1 MRSCLRYFLR
11 WAEIVIDPITAVG
24 LATSAFNILKQGI
37 SAGKDIQEM
46 SGTLSKWGA
55 AFSDFQYAEDKVK
68 NPPFYK
74 MMSDNS
80 ANAIEI
86 FAQKKKMET
95 MRKEI
100 KDHISWVYGPSAW
113 EEVLAIEGEMRRIRK
128 EEAYKKQ
135 EFIDNAINFTVGS
148 TVFIAAAGGAA
159 TALYYFGVYQGKW

>member
-1 MRSCLRYFLR
+1 M
-11 WAEIVIDPITAVG
+11 IDPITAVG

-46 SGTLSKWGA
+46 SGTLAKWGS
-55 AFSDFQYAEDKVK
+55 AFSDFQYAEDKAK

-86 FAQKKKMET
+86 FAQKKKMQE
-95 MRKEI
+95 MRKQI
-100 KDHISWVYGPSAW
+100 KDHISWTYGPSAW

-135 EFIDNAINFTVGS
+135 EFIDNCINWVIGSLVVLSGVAGMVFVLYLVGKQ
-148 TVFIAAAGGAA
+148 
-159 TALYYFGVYQGKW
+159 QGKW

>member
-1 MRSCLRYFLR
+1 M
-11 WAEIVIDPITAVG
+11 IDPITAVG

-46 SGTLSKWGA
+46 SGTLAKWGS
-55 AFSDFQYAEDKVK
+55 AFSDFQYAEDKTK

-86 FAQKKKMET
+86 FAQKKKMEA

-100 KDHISWVYGPSAW
+100 KDHISWTYGPSAW
-113 EEVLAIEGEMRRIRK
+113 KEVLAIEGEMRRIRR
-128 EEAYKKQ
+128 EQAYKKQ
-135 EFIDNAINFTVGS
+135 EAIDNAINFIVGA
-148 TVFIAAAGGAA
+148 VIFLIASAGVVTGF
-159 TALYYFGVYQGKW
+159 YYLGRYQGKW

>member
-1 MRSCLRYFLR
+1 M
-11 WAEIVIDPITAVG
+11 IDPLTAVG

-46 SGTLSKWGA
+46 SGTLSKWGS
-55 AFSDFQYAEDKVK
+55 AFSDFQYAEDKAK

-86 FAQKKKMET
+86 FAQKKKMQQ

-100 KDHISWVYGPSAW
+100 KDHISWTYGPSAW
-113 EEVLAIEGEMRRIRK
+113 EEVLSIEGEMRRIRK

-135 EFIDNAINFTVGS
+135 EFLDTAINTIVGV
-148 TVFIAAAGGAA
+148 TVFLVAAAGVG
-159 TALYYFGVYQGKW
+159 TALYYLGRYQGKW

>member
-1 MRSCLRYFLR
+1 M
-11 WAEIVIDPITAVG
+11 IDPVTAVG

-46 SGTLSKWGA
+46 SGTLAKWGS
-55 AFSDFQYAEDKVK
+55 AFSDFQYAEDKTK

-86 FAQKKKMET
+86 FAQKKKMEA

-100 KDHISWVYGPSAW
+100 KDHISWTYGPSAW
-113 EEVLAIEGEMRRIRK
+113 EEVPSIEAEMRRIRK
-128 EEAYKKQ
+128 EQAYKKQ
-135 EFIDNAINFTVGS
+135 EAIDNAINFIVGTVI
-148 TVFIAAAGGAA
+148 FLIASAGVVTGF
-159 TALYYFGVYQGKW
+159 YYLGRYQGKW

>member
-1 MRSCLRYFLR
+1 M
-11 WAEIVIDPITAVG
+11 IDPVTAVG

-46 SGTLSKWGA
+46 SGTLAKWGS
-55 AFSDFQYAEDKVK
+55 AFSDFQYAEDKTK

-80 ANAIEI
+80 SNAIEI
-86 FAQKKKMET
+86 FAHKKKMEA

-100 KDHISWVYGPSAW
+100 KDHISWTYGPSAW
-113 EEVLAIEGEMRRIRK
+113 EEVLAIEGEMRKIRR

-135 EFIDNAINFTVGS
+135 EMIDNAINF
-148 TVFIAAAGGAA
+148 VFGAIIFAIAGAGVVTG
-159 TALYYFGVYQGKW
+159 LYYLGRYQGKW

>member
-1 MRSCLRYFLR
+1 M
-11 WAEIVIDPITAVG
+11 IDPITAVG

-46 SGTLSKWGA
+46 SGTLAKWGS
-55 AFSDFQYAEDKVK
+55 AFSDFQYAENKTK

-86 FAQKKKMET
+86 FAQKKKMQQ

-100 KDHISWVYGPSAW
+100 KDHISWTYGPSAW
-113 EEVLAIEGEMRRIRK
+113 EEVLVIEGEMRRIRK

-135 EFIDNAINFTVGS
+135 EFIDNAINSILGVVIFTV
-148 TVFIAAAGGAA
+148 AALGVG
-159 TALYYFGVYQGKW
+159 TALYYLGKHQGKW

>member
-1 MRSCLRYFLR
+1 M
-11 WAEIVIDPITAVG
+11 IDPVTAVG

-46 SGTLSKWGA
+46 SGTLAKWGS
-55 AFSDFQYAEDKVK
+55 AFSDFQYAEDKTK

-80 ANAIEI
+80 SNAIEI
-86 FAQKKKMET
+86 FAQKKKMEA

-100 KDHISWVYGPSAW
+100 KDHISWTYGPSAW

-135 EFIDNAINFTVGS
+135 EAIDNAINFVVGS
-148 TVFIAAAGGAA
+148 VIFLVAGAGVV
-159 TALYYFGVYQGKW
+159 TGMYYLGRYQGKW

>member
-1 MRSCLRYFLR
+1 M
-11 WAEIVIDPITAVG
+11 IDPITAVG

-46 SGTLSKWGA
+46 SGTLSAWGS
-55 AFSDFQYAEDKVK
+55 AFSDFQYAEDKAK

-100 KDHISWVYGPSAW
+100 KDHISWTYGPSAW
-113 EEVLAIEGEMRRIRK
+113 DEVLSIEGEMRRIRK
-128 EEAYKKQ
+128 EESYKKQ
-135 EFIDNAINFTVGS
+135 EFLDNLINTIVGV
-148 TVFIAAAGGAA
+148 TVFLVAAAGVG
-159 TALYYFGVYQGKW
+159 TALYYFGRYQGKW

>member
-1 MRSCLRYFLR
+1 M
-11 WAEIVIDPITAVG
+11 IDPVTAVG

-46 SGTLSKWGA
+46 SGTLAKWGA
-55 AFSDFQYAEDKVK
+55 AFSDFQYAEDKTK

-80 ANAIEI
+80 SNAIEI
-86 FAQKKKMET
+86 FAHKKKMES

-100 KDHISWVYGPSAW
+100 KDHISFVYGPSAW

-135 EFIDNAINFTVGS
+135 EAIDNAINFVVGS
-148 TVFIAAAGGAA
+148 VIFLVAGAGVV
-159 TALYYFGVYQGKW
+159 TGMYYLGRYQGKW

>member
-1 MRSCLRYFLR
+1 M
-11 WAEIVIDPITAVG
+11 AVG

-46 SGTLSKWGA
+46 SGTLAKWGS
-55 AFSDFQYAEDKVK
+55 AFSDFQYAEDKTK

-86 FAQKKKMET
+86 FAQKKKMES

-113 EEVLAIEGEMRRIRK
+113 EEVLSIEAEMRKIRK

-135 EFIDNAINFTVGS
+135 EFLDNAINFVVGA
-148 TVFIAAAGGAA
+148 TVFIIAAAGVG
-159 TALYYFGVYQGKW
+159 TALYYLGKYQGKW

>member
-1 MRSCLRYFLR
+1 M
-11 WAEIVIDPITAVG
+11 IDPVTAVG

-46 SGTLSKWGA
+46 SGTLAKWGS
-55 AFSDFQYAEDKVK
+55 AFSDFQYAEDKTK

-86 FAQKKKMET
+86 FAQKKKMEA

-100 KDHISWVYGPSAW
+100 KDHISWTYGPSAW

-135 EFIDNAINFTVGS
+135 EAIDNAINFVVGS
-148 TVFIAAAGGAA
+148 VIFLVAGAGVV
-159 TALYYFGVYQGKW
+159 TGMYYLGRYQGTW

>member
-1 MRSCLRYFLR
+1 M
-11 WAEIVIDPITAVG
+11 IDPVTAVG

-46 SGTLSKWGA
+46 SGTLAKWGA
-55 AFSDFQYAEDKVK
+55 AFSDFQYAEDKTK

-80 ANAIEI
+80 SNAIEI
-86 FAQKKKMET
+86 FAHKKKMEA
-95 MRKEI
+95 MRTEVKN
-100 KDHISWVYGPSAW
+100 HISFVYGPKAW

-135 EFIDNAINFTVGS
+135 EMIDNAINFVVGS
-148 TVFIAAAGGAA
+148 VIFLVAGAGVV
-159 TALYYFGVYQGKW
+159 TGMYYLGRYQGKW

>member
-1 MRSCLRYFLR
+1 M
-11 WAEIVIDPITAVG
+11 IDPVTAVG

-46 SGTLSKWGA
+46 SGTLAKWGS
-55 AFSDFQYAEDKVK
+55 AFSDFQYAEDKTK

-80 ANAIEI
+80 SNAIEI
-86 FAQKKKMET
+86 FAQKKKMEA

-100 KDHISWVYGPSAW
+100 KDHISWTYGPSAW
-113 EEVLAIEGEMRRIRK
+113 EEVLAIEGEMRKIRR

-135 EFIDNAINFTVGS
+135 EMIDKTINFVLGAII
-148 TVFIAAAGGAA
+148 FAIAGAGIVTGF
-159 TALYYFGVYQGKW
+159 YYLGRYQGKW

>member
-1 MRSCLRYFLR
+1 M
-11 WAEIVIDPITAVG
+11 IDPVTAVG

-46 SGTLSKWGA
+46 SGTLAKWGS
-55 AFSDFQYAEDKVK
+55 AFSDFQYAEDKTK

-86 FAQKKKMET
+86 FAQKKKMEA

-100 KDHISWVYGPSAW
+100 KDHISWTYGPSAW
-113 EEVLAIEGEMRRIRK
+113 EEVLSIEAEMRRIRK
-128 EEAYKKQ
+128 DQAYKKQ
-135 EFIDNAINFTVGS
+135 EAIDNAINFVVGS
-148 TVFIAAAGGAA
+148 VIFLVAGAGVV
-159 TALYYFGVYQGKW
+159 TGMYYLGRYQGKW

>member
-1 MRSCLRYFLR
+1 M
-11 WAEIVIDPITAVG
+11 IDPLTAVG

-46 SGTLSKWGA
+46 SGTLSKWGS
-55 AFSDFQYAEDKVK
+55 AFSDFQYAEDKAK

-86 FAQKKKMET
+86 FAQKKKMQQ

-100 KDHISWVYGPSAW
+100 KDHISWTYGPSAW
-113 EEVLAIEGEMRRIRK
+113 EEVLSIEGEMRRIRK

-135 EFIDNAINFTVGS
+135 EFLDNAINTIVGV
-148 TVFIAAAGGAA
+148 TVFLVAAAGVG
-159 TALYYFGVYQGKW
+159 TALYYLGRYQGKW

>member
-1 MRSCLRYFLR
+1 M
-11 WAEIVIDPITAVG
+11 IDPIMAVG

-46 SGTLSKWGA
+46 SGTLAKWGS
-55 AFSDFQYAEDKVK
+55 AFSDFQYAEDKTK

-86 FAQKKKMET
+86 FAQKKKMQA

-100 KDHISWVYGPSAW
+100 KDHISWTYGPSAW
-113 EEVLAIEGEMRRIRK
+113 EEVLAIEGEMRKIRK
-128 EEAYKKQ
+128 AEAYKKQ
-135 EFIDNAINFTVGS
+135 EMLDNTINFIIGTV
-148 TVFIAAAGGAA
+148 VFMIAAAGVG
-159 TALYYFGVYQGKW
+159 TALFYLGKYQGKW

>member
-1 MRSCLRYFLR
+1 M
-11 WAEIVIDPITAVG
+11 IDPVTAVG

-46 SGTLSKWGA
+46 SGTLAKWGS
-55 AFSDFQYAEDKVK
+55 AFSDFQYAEDKTK

-80 ANAIEI
+80 SNAIEI
-86 FAQKKKMET
+86 FAQKKKMES

-100 KDHISWVYGPSAW
+100 KDHISFVYGPSAW

-128 EEAYKKQ
+128 AEAYKKQ
-135 EFIDNAINFTVGS
+135 EAIDNAINFVVGS
-148 TVFIAAAGGAA
+148 VIFLVAGAGVV
-159 TALYYFGVYQGKW
+159 TGMYYLGRYQGKW

>member
-1 MRSCLRYFLR
+1 M
-11 WAEIVIDPITAVG
+11 IDPFTAVG

-46 SGTLSKWGA
+46 SGTLAKWGS
-55 AFSDFQYAEDKVK
+55 AFSDFQYAEDKTK

-86 FAQKKKMET
+86 FAQKKKMES

-100 KDHISWVYGPSAW
+100 KDHISWTYGPSAW
-113 EEVLAIEGEMRRIRK
+113 EEVLSIEAEMRKIRK

-135 EFIDNAINFTVGS
+135 ELLDNAINGVVGS
-148 TVFIAAAGGAA
+148 AIFLTAAAGVVTGF
-159 TALYYFGVYQGKW
+159 YYLGKYQGKW

>member
-1 MRSCLRYFLR
+1 M
-11 WAEIVIDPITAVG
+11 IDPITAVG

-46 SGTLSKWGA
+46 SGTLAKWGS
-55 AFSDFQYAEDKVK
+55 AFSDFSYAEDKVK

-86 FAQKKKMET
+86 FAQKKKMQH

-100 KDHISWVYGPSAW
+100 KDHISWTYGPSAW
-113 EEVLAIEGEMRRIRK
+113 EEVLAIEAEMRRIRK

-135 EFIDNAINFTVGS
+135 EFIDNAINSILGTVI
-148 TVFIAAAGGAA
+148 FLIAALGVG
-159 TALYYFGVYQGKW
+159 TAVYYLGKHQGKW

>member
-1 MRSCLRYFLR
+1 M
-11 WAEIVIDPITAVG
+11 IDPLTAVG

-46 SGTLSKWGA
+46 SGTLSKWGS
-55 AFSDFQYAEDKVK
+55 AFSDFQYAEDKAK

-86 FAQKKKMET
+86 FAQKKKMQQ

-100 KDHISWVYGPSAW
+100 KDHISWTYGPSAW
-113 EEVLAIEGEMRRIRK
+113 DEVLSIEGEMRRIRK

-135 EFIDNAINFTVGS
+135 EFLDNAINTIIGV
-148 TVFIAAAGGAA
+148 TVFLIAAAGVG
-159 TALYYFGVYQGKW
+159 TALYYFGRYQGKW

>member
-1 MRSCLRYFLR
+1 M
-11 WAEIVIDPITAVG
+11 IDPFTAVG

-46 SGTLSKWGA
+46 SGTLAKWGS

-80 ANAIEI
+80 TNAIEI
-86 FAQKKKMET
+86 FAQKKKMEA

-100 KDHISWVYGPSAW
+100 KDHISWTYGPSAW
-113 EEVLAIEGEMRRIRK
+113 EEVLSIEAEMRRIRK
-128 EEAYKKQ
+128 EQAYKKQ
-135 EFIDNAINFTVGS
+135 EAIDNAINFIVGTVI
-148 TVFIAAAGGAA
+148 FLIASAGVVTGF
-159 TALYYFGVYQGKW
+159 YYLGRYQGKW

>member
-1 MRSCLRYFLR
+1 M
-11 WAEIVIDPITAVG
+11 IDPVTAVG

-46 SGTLSKWGA
+46 SGTLAKWGS
-55 AFSDFQYAEDKVK
+55 AFSDFQYAEDKTK

-86 FAQKKKMET
+86 FAQKKKMEA

-100 KDHISWVYGPSAW
+100 KDHISWTYGPSAW
-113 EEVLAIEGEMRRIRK
+113 EEVLSIEAEMRRIRK
-128 EEAYKKQ
+128 EQAYKKQ
-135 EFIDNAINFTVGS
+135 EAIDNAINFIVGTVI
-148 TVFIAAAGGAA
+148 FLIASAGVVTGF
-159 TALYYFGVYQGKW
+159 YYLGRYQGKW

>member
-1 MRSCLRYFLR
+1 M
-11 WAEIVIDPITAVG
+11 IDPITAVG

-46 SGTLSKWGA
+46 SGALSKWGS
-55 AFSDFQYAEDKVK
+55 AFSDFQYAEDKSK

-86 FAQKKKMET
+86 FAQKKKMES

-100 KDHISWVYGPSAW
+100 KDHISWTYGPSAW
-113 EEVLAIEGEMRRIRK
+113 EEVLSIEAEMRKIRK

-135 EFIDNAINFTVGS
+135 EFLDNAINTIVGI
-148 TVFIAAAGGAA
+148 TVFVVASAGVG
-159 TALYYFGVYQGKW
+159 TAFYYFGKYQGRW

>member
-1 MRSCLRYFLR
+1 M
-11 WAEIVIDPITAVG
+11 AVG

-46 SGTLSKWGA
+46 SGTLAKWGS
-55 AFSDFQYAEDKVK
+55 AFSDFQYAEDKTK

-86 FAQKKKMET
+86 FAQKKKMES

-100 KDHISWVYGPSAW
+100 KDHISWTYGPSAW
-113 EEVLAIEGEMRRIRK
+113 EEVLSIEAEMRKIRK

-135 EFIDNAINFTVGS
+135 EFLDNAINTIVGI
-148 TVFIAAAGGAA
+148 TVFVVASAGVG
-159 TALYYFGVYQGKW
+159 TAFYYFGKYQGKW

>member
-1 MRSCLRYFLR
+1 M
-11 WAEIVIDPITAVG
+11 IDPVTAVG

-46 SGTLSKWGA
+46 SGTLAKWGS
-55 AFSDFQYAEDKVK
+55 AFSDFQYAEDKTK

-86 FAQKKKMET
+86 FAQKKKMEA

-100 KDHISWVYGPSAW
+100 KDHISWTYGPSAW
-113 EEVLAIEGEMRRIRK
+113 KEVLAIEGEMRRIRR
-128 EEAYKKQ
+128 EQAYRKQ
-135 EFIDNAINFTVGS
+135 EAIDNTINFLLGTVI
-148 TVFIAAAGGAA
+148 FLIASAGVVTGF
-159 TALYYFGVYQGKW
+159 YYLGRYQGKW

>member
-1 MRSCLRYFLR
+1 M
-11 WAEIVIDPITAVG
+11 IDPVTAVG

-46 SGTLSKWGA
+46 SGTLAKWGS
-55 AFSDFQYAEDKVK
+55 AFSDFQYAEDKTK

-86 FAQKKKMET
+86 FAQKKKMES

-135 EFIDNAINFTVGS
+135 EAIDNAINFVVGS
-148 TVFIAAAGGAA
+148 VIFLVAGAGVV
-159 TALYYFGVYQGKW
+159 TGMYYLGRYQGKW

>member
-1 MRSCLRYFLR
+1 M
-11 WAEIVIDPITAVG
+11 IDPVTAVG

-46 SGTLSKWGA
+46 SGTLAKWGS
-55 AFSDFQYAEDKVK
+55 AFSDFQYAEDKTK

-80 ANAIEI
+80 GNAIEI
-86 FAQKKKMET
+86 FAQKKKMEA

-100 KDHISWVYGPSAW
+100 KDHISWTYGPSAW

-135 EFIDNAINFTVGS
+135 EAIDNAINFVVGS
-148 TVFIAAAGGAA
+148 VIFLVAGAGVV
-159 TALYYFGVYQGKW
+159 TGMYYLGRYQGKW